1 MAPQADT
8 PRGWSSAP
16 ASPHLSTRSPR
27 RDGASPT
34 EPVLPM
40 FPGGALPPPESAA
53 RKAFIRAVALLAL
66 TASALYL
73 TWRAVASVNLA
84 HWWVAVP
91 LYVLEVHSALGLALF
106 TFSLWEVD
114 TVPPPPPVDQ
124 TTAKLAILIPT
135 YNEGVEILLPTIAA
149 AVAVRLPHETW
160 VLDDGRRP
168 WVEELATALGAR
180 YLSRPRN
187 THAKAGNLN
196 HALQVIDAD
205 FIAVLDADHVPLPN
219 LFRNTLGYFDDPRVA
234 LVQTPQDFFNLDSFE
249 HEDADVTA
257 ALDGAL
263 DDEERIRF
271 SEQALFYR
279 VIAPGKNRWDA
290 AFWCG
295 TGAVLRVAALRDVG
309 GVATETITEDI
320 HTTVRLH
327 RRGWRTVYH
336 NEVLARGVAAATA
349 EQYQLQR
356 FRWGTGA
363 MQLIRVENPLVVR
376 GLTLSQRIAY
386 LATLAAWFD
395 GWRTLFYLLLP
406 PAVLLTGAVPIR
418 GNPLIFAGGFLTAF
432 ALQAASM
439 YLLARGHAPPRLA
452 LMFDVIRMTPS
463 LLATL
468 SLVRRRPVKFRVTP
482 KGRVS
487 DSRLRVQA
495 PTLLYVLLGLS
506 GVAAV
511 WFIATVAGWTPL
523 RYAEPWAAYTSA
535 VWLGL
540 NSALLLSAVRRIRS
554 PRFAA
559 ERRASVRFKTRL
571 EGTVDGMPC
580 AVEDLSV
587 TGARVVLAGHP
598 LTHPVCRLSLAIDNL
613 TLTLDAAV
621 RSTRTLPTGETVHGL
636 EFLPDQYCER
646 AALALALLN
655 RDLTAAAQ
663 WSAPDSND
671 PVPGSRAA

>member
-1 MAPQADT
+1 MPQQTDNT
-8 PRGWSSAP
+8 RN
-16 ASPHLSTRSPR
+16 ASPDSASAHPR
-27 RDGASPT
+27 PPSAQRDSASSGK
-34 EPVLPM
+34 PVLPI

-53 RKAFIRAVALLAL
+53 RKAVIRGVALLAL
-66 TASALYL
+66 TTGALYL
-73 TWRAVASVNLA
+73 TWRALASVNLA

-91 LYVLEVHSALGLALF
+91 LYLLEVHSFLGLALF

-114 TVPPPPPVDQ
+114 TIPAPPPVDE
-124 TTAKLAILIPT
+124 TTAKLAVLIPT

-205 FIAVLDADHVPLPN
+205 FIAVLDADHVPLPD
-219 LFRNTLGYFDDPRVA
+219 LFRKTLGYFDDPRVA

-249 HEDADVTA
+249 HENADVTA
-257 ALDGAL
+257 TLDGAL

-271 SEQALFYR
+271 SEQTLFYR
-279 VIAPGKNRWDA
+279 VIAPGKNRWNA

-363 MQLIRVENPLVVR
+363 MQLLRLENPLVVR
-376 GLTLSQRIAY
+376 GLTLGQRVAY

-395 GWRTLFYLLLP
+395 SWRTLCYLLLP
-406 PAVLLTGAVPIR
+406 SAVLLTGAVPIR
-418 GNPLIFAGGFLTAF
+418 GNPLIFAGGFFTTFSLT
-432 ALQAASM
+432 AASM
-439 YLLARGHAPPRLA
+439 YLLGRGHAPPRLA
-452 LMFDVIRMTPS
+452 LVFDVIRMTPS
-463 LLATL
+463 LLATI
-468 SLVRRRPVKFRVTP
+468 SLVRRRPVTFRVTP

-487 DSRLRVQA
+487 GSRVRAQA
-495 PTLLYVLLGLS
+495 PTLLYLLLGLS

-511 WFIATVAGWTPL
+511 WFVATVAGWTPA
-523 RYAEPWAAYTSA
+523 RYREPWAAYTSA
-535 VWLGL
+535 VWLVL
-540 NSALLLSAVRRIRS
+540 NAALLLAAVRRIRS

-571 EGTVDGMPC
+571 TGTVDGIPC
-580 AVEDLSV
+580 QVEDLSV
-587 TGARVVLAGHP
+587 TGARVVLTGHALSHAG
-598 LTHPVCRLSLAIDNL
+598 CRLSFTIDNL

-621 RSTRTLPTGETVHGL
+621 RSTRPMAASETVYGL
-636 EFLPDQYCER
+636 AFLPGQYRER

-663 WSAPDSND
+663 WSTPDGDDS
-671 PVPGSRAA
+671 VPRSRIA

>member
-1 MAPQADT
+1 MPQQTDSTRNASSDSPSAY
-8 PRGWSSAP
+8 PRSPSPQRDSAP
-16 ASPHLSTRSPR
+16 ASN
-27 RDGASPT
+27 
-34 EPVLPM
+34 PVLPI
-40 FPGGALPPPESAA
+40 FPGGALPPPERAA
-53 RKAFIRAVALLAL
+53 RKALIRGVALLAL

-73 TWRAVASVNLA
+73 TWRAVASVNLT

-91 LYVLEVHSALGLALF
+91 LYLLEVHSALGLALF

-114 TVPPPPPVDQ
+114 TVSPPPPVDT
-124 TTAKLAILIPT
+124 TTARLAVLIPT
-135 YNEGVEILLPTIAA
+135 YNEGPEILLPTVAA

-168 WVEELATALGAR
+168 WVEELATQLGAR
-180 YLSRPRN
+180 YVSRPQN

-263 DDEERIRF
+263 DEEERLRF
-271 SEQALFYR
+271 NEQSLFYR
-279 VIAPGKNRWDA
+279 VIAPGKNRWGA

-363 MQLIRVENPLVVR
+363 TQLMRVENPLVVR

-418 GNPLIFAGGFLTAF
+418 GNPLIFAGGFLTTF
-432 ALQAASM
+432 SLLVASM

-452 LMFDVIRMTPS
+452 LVFDIIRMTPS

-468 SLVRRRPVKFRVTP
+468 SLVRRRPVTFRVTP

-487 DSRLRVQA
+487 DSRVRVQA

-506 GVAAV
+506 GLAAV
-511 WFIATVAGWTPL
+511 WFVATIAGWTPFE
-523 RYAEPWAAYTSA
+523 YEEPWAAYTSA
-535 VWLGL
+535 LWLGL
-540 NSALLLSAVRRIRS
+540 NSALLVSAVRRIRS

-571 EGTVDGMPC
+571 AGTVDGMPC
-580 AVEDLSV
+580 AVDDLSV
-587 TGARVVLAGHP
+587 TGARVVLVGHA
-598 LTHPVCRLSLAIDNL
+598 LSHRVCRLSFTIDDL
-613 TLTLDAAV
+613 TLALDAAV
-621 RSTRTLPTGETVHGL
+621 RSTRTLPTGETAHGL
-636 EFLPDQYCER
+636 EFLPGQYRER

-663 WSAPDSND
+663 WSTPDGDGSI
-671 PVPGSRAA
+671 PGSRVA